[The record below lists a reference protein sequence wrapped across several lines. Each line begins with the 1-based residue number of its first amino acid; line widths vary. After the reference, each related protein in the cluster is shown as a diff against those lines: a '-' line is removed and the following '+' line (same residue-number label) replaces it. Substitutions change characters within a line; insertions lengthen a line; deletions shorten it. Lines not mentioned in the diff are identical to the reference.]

1 MTNSSPT
8 AGESTPIGRCRQ
20 PGRRLEQRRQRGV
33 PRHDLAADL
42 HRTGLSG
49 CSPLGWR
56 SRGFWGEQGM
66 LLVFT
71 SGHRERQAVD
81 IDRARITIGRVAE
94 NDLQL
99 ADDKVSRH
107 HAVIERQDGGRV
119 VLHDLGSRNGT
130 FVDGVRLSG
139 SRVLVGGEQLRFG
152 DEHLRVEAG
161 PGDLPPEVAESPD
174 GSVAASGPMAARGVL
189 PSRLGGRGLVLAVVG
204 LAAGSGRMAARC
216 VLPSRLGRR
225 GLVLAIVVLAA
236 ALLVGVAQL
245 VLPGVAED
253 KLRSD
258 LARYGTVRR
267 VHLEAA
273 PAIKLLWHRADRV
286 DVAMDGYHAEPG
298 GHTSLADFLSRTRD
312 TGKLDV
318 SVGTLQAQLV
328 TLHDVRLN
336 KEGNTLVGQARIT
349 QRELSTAL
357 PSFVGLRPVSASE
370 NGIVVEASAS
380 VLGPRVA
387 SHLTVLADAG
397 RVVVRPEGLVFA
409 SLATI
414 TVFDDPRVYV
424 QSLGAELH
432 GEDYLLT
439 AHALLK

>member
-1 MTNSSPT
+1 
-8 AGESTPIGRCRQ
+8 
-20 PGRRLEQRRQRGV
+20 
-33 PRHDLAADL
+33 
-42 HRTGLSG
+42 
-49 CSPLGWR
+49 
-56 SRGFWGEQGM
+56 M

-119 VLHDLGSRNGT
+119 VLHDLSSRNGT

-189 PSRLGGRGLVLAVVG
+189 PSRLG
-204 LAAGSGRMAARC
+204 
-216 VLPSRLGRR
+216 RR

-267 VHLEAA
+267 VHLESA

-380 VLGPRVA
+380 VLGHRVA
-387 SHLTVLADAG
+387 SHLAVLADAG
-397 RVVVRPEGLVFA
+397 RVVVRPEGLLFA

-439 AHALLK
+439 AHALLR